1 MIMPKRRVGQLDFV
15 DGLVAQRPQSRPS
28 ALMEIARLVDWAP
41 FEKLLGAIPVAARGE
56 PSYPALVMFK
66 ALLLQRWH
74 GLSDPEMETALAD
87 RLSFMA
93 FAGLALGDPTPDHS
107 TIWRFR
113 EKLGSH
119 DLLDPLLAEANRQIE
134 AAGLMVKQGTLI
146 DATLVT
152 SAARRPRM
160 DEGKTSSTDKEARFG
175 TTNERGRFAFGYKMH
190 VAVDAGSG
198 LVRDMRLTPAN
209 VQDVS
214 VAPQLLD
221 QAAGTVYADRGYD
234 SDGLRSELARRELGD
249 GLMRRKR
256 GRPLTEADVARNHE
270 LSLVRRAVESLFGTM
285 KRTYRLGRMRAF
297 SQLRNA
303 ADLTLFCLAFNLRRW
318 RVLAA
323 Q

>member
-1 MIMPKRRVGQLDFV
+1 MPKRRVGQLDFV

-134 AAGLMVKQGTLI
+134 ATGLMVKQGTLI

-160 DEGKTSSTDKEARFG
+160 DEGKTSSTDKQG
-175 TTNERGRFAFGYKMH
+175 G
-190 VAVDAGSG
+190 AV
-198 LVRDMRLTPAN
+198 RH
-209 VQDVS
+209 
-214 VAPQLLD
+214 D
-221 QAAGTVYADRGYD
+221 Q
-234 SDGLRSELARRELGD
+234 
-249 GLMRRKR
+249 
-256 GRPLTEADVARNHE
+256 
-270 LSLVRRAVESLFGTM
+270 
-285 KRTYRLGRMRAF
+285 
-297 SQLRNA
+297 
-303 ADLTLFCLAFNLRRW
+303 
-318 RVLAA
+318 
-323 Q
+323 

>member
-1 MIMPKRRVGQLDFV
+1 MPKRRVGQLDFV
-15 DGLVAQRPQSRPS
+15 DGLIARRRPSRSS
-28 ALMEIARLVDWAP
+28 ALMEIVGLVDWAP
-41 FEKLLGAIPVAARGE
+41 FEKLLSALPVAAKGE

-113 EKLGSH
+113 EKLGAH
-119 DLLDPLLAEANRQIE
+119 GLIDKLLAEANRQIE
-134 AAGLMVKQGTLI
+134 AAGLMVRQGTLI

-160 DEGKTSSTDKEARFG
+160 DEGKISQTDKEARFG

-198 LVRDMRLTPAN
+198 LVRDMKVTPAN

-214 VAPQLLD
+214 VAPQLLE

-234 SDGLRSELARRELGD
+234 SDGLRAALSRRGLGD
-249 GLMRRKR
+249 GLMRRRR
-256 GRPLTEADVARNHE
+256 GQPLTEAEIARNHE

-285 KRTYRLGRMRAF
+285 KRSYRMGRMRAF
-297 SQLRNA
+297 TQLRNA
-303 ADLTLFCLAFNLRRW
+303 TDLTLFCLAFNLRRW

-323 Q
+323 M